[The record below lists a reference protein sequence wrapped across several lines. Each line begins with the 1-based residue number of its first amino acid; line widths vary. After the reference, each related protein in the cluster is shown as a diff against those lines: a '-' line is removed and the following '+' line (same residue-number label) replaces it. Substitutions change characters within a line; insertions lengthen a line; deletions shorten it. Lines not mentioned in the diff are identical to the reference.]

1 MKIVTEN
8 SLMVKLSLK
17 MKGVLRYSWIMRLI
31 LSVFL
36 LFLFIFP
43 AFSVEEDVKDYFLLA
58 DEPITYGE
66 EHFRTRILDRT
77 KGDRDPIGLV
87 LTGGSARALAHLGV
101 LKYMEEEG
109 IVPDFIVSNSMGSII
124 GLLYAAGMRPEQI
137 AELMNVG
144 ELSNYFN
151 FTIPIYGGL
160 LLPSSFKT
168 LVKSVVGE
176 NLDLKDLPI
185 PVMVVCDDLVTKREI
200 RITEGN
206 FADILIASFA
216 LPVYFPPVEYRGH
229 LLLDGGVKSLA
240 PIDAAYEYTD
250 TVIISSA
257 FYDND
262 DLNLLNPITILN
274 SAFDVGKRQR
284 AAEDIKMHGDDLIW
298 IRPEVEQFSF
308 MEFSAADEMMDLGYE
323 AAKRESESLAKLY
336 KSAGGDFDEIREEYA
351 ANIQRT
357 RNNLYF
363 FNRIES
369 NVPSHIIDIGFK
381 SYQEVG
387 RPYYLRDN
395 IELGLEYFFRYQPVE
410 VRVLVG
416 GAFETR
422 TTSKADAYPVLSFLI
437 NYYPLDFLRL
447 SLDTSVNF
455 DLVGES
461 DWYIPSVYVR
471 EGFDIKLYSSP
482 DVGNVEFNESFEYF
496 LSPTRVQ
503 DEKERF
509 LLTAQIAGD
518 FNVPWGALRANVGY
532 QLTGINFNRLPHSYV
547 QGGLSTR
554 ILFPFDIY
562 IDLGG
567 TVRGAVDGQ
576 GNVPIYYADGFET
589 NMIVPGVGYGNI
601 RSSESLV
608 SIVNFALGYKLPFN
622 PTIAEFLIFEDIELG
637 GYFDMLFD
645 GGEFYYSTGAEVQC
659 IFSVI
664 GLIEIPLRVR
674 IGYESLSPGGAF
686 CLSWIFGTKF

>member
-1 MKIVTEN
+1 M
-8 SLMVKLSLK
+8 
-17 MKGVLRYSWIMRLI
+17 RRLI
-31 LSVFL
+31 SIL
-36 LFLFIFP
+36 LVLLMLFP
-43 AFSVEEDVKDYFLLA
+43 LLGAEEETFQDYFLEA
-58 DEPITYGE
+58 DVAITYGE

-77 KGDRDPIGLV
+77 EGKRDPIGLV

-109 IVPDFIVSNSMGSII
+109 IVPDFIISNSMGSII

-151 FTIPIYGGL
+151 FTIPLTGGI

-176 NLDLKDLPI
+176 DLDLKDLPI

-200 RITEGN
+200 RICEGN

-216 LPVYFPPVEYRGH
+216 LPVYFPPVRYRGH

-250 TVIISSA
+250 TVVISSA

-284 AAEDIKMHGDDLIW
+284 AAEDIKEHGDSLIW
-298 IRPEVEQFSF
+298 IRPEVEQYSF
-308 MEFSAADEMMDLGYE
+308 MEFSAAEEMMALGYE
-323 AAKRESESLAKLY
+323 AAVREKEKLSALH
-336 KSAGGDFDEIREEYA
+336 KSSGGDFDQVRELYQE
-351 ANIQRT
+351 NIVRT
-357 RNNLYF
+357 RNNLYYF
-363 FNRIES
+363 DRIES

-381 SYQEVG
+381 SYQENEH
-387 RPYYLRDN
+387 PFYLRDN
-395 IELGLEYFFRYQPVE
+395 IELGLEYFFRYKPVE
-410 VRVLVG
+410 VRLLLG

-422 TTSKADAYPVLSFLI
+422 NTSKADAYPVVSFLM
-437 NYYPLDFLRL
+437 NYYPLDFMRL

-455 DLVGES
+455 DLVGQK

-471 EGFDIKLYSSP
+471 QGFDINLFSSP
-482 DVGNVEFNESFEYF
+482 DIGMIQFNEGFEYF
-496 LSPTRVQ
+496 IGPTRP
-503 DEKERF
+503 DAEKERY
-509 LLTAQIAGD
+509 LLTCQFAFS
-518 FNVPWGALRANVGY
+518 FNVPWGTLVANVGY
-532 QLTGINFNRLPHSYV
+532 QMTASSFSVLPKNFA

-554 ILFPFDIY
+554 FLTPIDIY
-562 IDLGG
+562 IDVGG
-567 TVRGAVDGQ
+567 TIRGSIDGQ
-576 GNVPIYYADGFET
+576 SGVPIYYADGFET
-589 NMIVPGVGYGNI
+589 NAITPGVGSDD
-601 RSSESLV
+601 SSESLV
-608 SIVNFALGYKLPFN
+608 SIVNLALGYKLPMN
-622 PTIAEFLIFEDIELG
+622 PTLAEFLIFKDIELG

-645 GGEFYYSTGAEVQC
+645 GGDFYYSTGAEMQC
-659 IFSVI
+659 VFSVI
-664 GLIEIPLRVR
+664 GLIEIPFRLR
-674 IGYESLSPGGAF
+674 IGYETFSEPDGLCVS
-686 CLSWIFGTKF
+686 CIFGTKF

>member
-176 NLDLKDLPI
+176 DLDLKDLPI

-229 LLLDGGVKSLA
+229 LLLDGGCSEAQVRLRRRARCVWLSRHRRYFGRH
-240 PIDAAYEYTD
+240 PHGH
-250 TVIISSA
+250 
-257 FYDND
+257 
-262 DLNLLNPITILN
+262 LL
-274 SAFDVGKRQR
+274 R
-284 AAEDIKMHGDDLIW
+284 A
-298 IRPEVEQFSF
+298 
-308 MEFSAADEMMDLGYE
+308 
-323 AAKRESESLAKLY
+323 
-336 KSAGGDFDEIREEYA
+336 
-351 ANIQRT
+351 
-357 RNNLYF
+357 
-363 FNRIES
+363 
-369 NVPSHIIDIGFK
+369 
-381 SYQEVG
+381 
-387 RPYYLRDN
+387 
-395 IELGLEYFFRYQPVE
+395 
-410 VRVLVG
+410 
-416 GAFETR
+416 
-422 TTSKADAYPVLSFLI
+422 
-437 NYYPLDFLRL
+437 
-447 SLDTSVNF
+447 
-455 DLVGES
+455 
-461 DWYIPSVYVR
+461 
-471 EGFDIKLYSSP
+471 
-482 DVGNVEFNESFEYF
+482 
-496 LSPTRVQ
+496 
-503 DEKERF
+503 
-509 LLTAQIAGD
+509 
-518 FNVPWGALRANVGY
+518 GAL
-532 QLTGINFNRLPHSYV
+532 
-547 QGGLSTR
+547 
-554 ILFPFDIY
+554 
-562 IDLGG
+562 
-567 TVRGAVDGQ
+567 VDG
-576 GNVPIYYADGFET
+576 
-589 NMIVPGVGYGNI
+589 
-601 RSSESLV
+601 
-608 SIVNFALGYKLPFN
+608 
-622 PTIAEFLIFEDIELG
+622 
-637 GYFDMLFD
+637 
-645 GGEFYYSTGAEVQC
+645 
-659 IFSVI
+659 
-664 GLIEIPLRVR
+664 VR
-674 IGYESLSPGGAF
+674 RAHLHR
-686 CLSWIFGTKF
+686 